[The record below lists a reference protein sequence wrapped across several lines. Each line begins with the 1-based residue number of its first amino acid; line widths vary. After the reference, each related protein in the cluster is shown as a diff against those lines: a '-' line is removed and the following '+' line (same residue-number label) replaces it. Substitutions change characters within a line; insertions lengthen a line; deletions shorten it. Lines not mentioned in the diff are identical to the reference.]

1 MSPSFSFCYPFLT
14 TFLFLQSTQ
23 RLQTVLE
30 RCDKNEATMKQL
42 EQDKEG
48 LEAQLS
54 SSQSKLADQEKLSA
68 ELIVRNESGRLEISK
83 LTAAAHELR
92 GSARKRELE
101 LVAEVER
108 QKAEAESQK
117 AEMEARKA
125 EMEKLAKELQD
136 LKASRQAD
144 RNDAFR
150 EGERQATVH
159 YKKQVDEI
167 ARLMFEGGCQSM
179 LKELE
184 IPEDHPI
191 HKNLPRYP
199 SPEPDSEDELEA
211 EALNVPPLARVARD
225 APMPAHSTATAPGQ
239 SAPTPASKS
248 APGA

>member
-1 MSPSFSFCYPFLT
+1 MSPSFSFCCPFLT

-30 RCDKNEATMKQL
+30 RYDQNDSTTKQL
-42 EQDKEG
+42 EKDKEG

-54 SSQSKLADQEKLSA
+54 ISQSKLADQEKLSA
-68 ELIVRNESGRLEISK
+68 ELIVQNESGRLEISK

-101 LVAEVER
+101 LMAEVER
-108 QKAEAESQK
+108 QKAEA
-117 AEMEARKA
+117 EARKA
-125 EMEKLAKELQD
+125 EMEKLAKELQE

-167 ARLMFEGGCQSM
+167 ARIMFEEGCNAV
-179 LKELE
+179 LKEMGV
-184 IPEDHPI
+184 PEDHPI
-191 HKNLPRYP
+191 HRGLPRYP
-199 SPEPDSEDELEA
+199 SPGPDSEDELEA
-211 EALNVPPLARVARD
+211 EALNVPPIAQVAKD
-225 APMPAHSTATAPGQ
+225 APMPGHQTAEVPYQ
-239 SAPTPASKS
+239 SASTPASKS
-248 APGA
+248 ASGAPAS